1 MDPVSALQQQTPT
14 TPQRT
19 TGLAEEKTI
28 TTMRRMTRITTRLTT
43 TDLVMTDLGT
53 TASGMTDSVT
63 VETVRATALTISK
76 RIQMMNGDGKPSKI
90 FILFRIEP
98 RIEDFGCQ
106 INVQMK
112 CL

>member
-43 TDLVMTDLGT
+43 TALGT